1 MHSPIVFT
9 KILKPAIVRLRSMGE
24 RLVLHMDNILIMVT
38 IVEML
43 REHIH
48 MMLFLFKNLGF
59 IINSNKLLLTLT
71 QEIKLLEFVVIS

>member
-1 MHSPIVFT
+1 
-9 KILKPAIVRLRSMGE
+9 MGE
-24 RLVLHMDNILIMVT
+24 RLVLHMNNILIMVT